1 MKGLQRAILGHLEYI
16 FGHPQHLKAIAFTLD
31 AAMSEQ
37 AEIYLIS

>member
-1 MKGLQRAILGHLEYI
+1 MEGLQRDILGHLEYI

-37 AEIYLIS
+37 AEIY